1 MSTPGGIGVYL
12 ESGAAPAN
20 VKDRAWRGVY
30 HHWDGQPD
38 GLGEEL
44 LARVLRFKGNLPQ
57 VVKQVIDAAPRGWS
71 SLLNNEKTDGL
82 PVSPKDTG
90 NTCYVYLFDVGAR
103 RLDVFA
109 THSEAEGERCGSVTF
124 AADGAMSAGRLLE
137 REPPP
142 KWLRAP
148 VDPGWGGSSDADVSV
163 RADVARRVERDATE
177 AGLTTLGFIELMT
190 HAVTETF
197 FAATWPEGTGPLR
210 HLLFRGAWGV
220 NVFWR
225 VRLGEVIVD
234 YPTPSERA
242 DLVSR
247 PDGGELVTLHDER
260 GGSVQVDVR
269 RAVVTLPLGARATV
283 LSNILLSALPS
294 AQWLY
299 AFFDL
304 ARATQIPDS
313 LAVKVPAAASQ
324 APWSVFHHPDG
335 RRWAIRAG
343 GTGYLLRLGDPS
355 DDPVIKER
363 PTKTAAREICALIAE
378 QVSDG
383 FVQQPDEPA

>member
-12 ESGAAPAN
+12 QPGALPAN
-20 VKDRAWRGVY
+20 VKERPWRGVY
-30 HHWDGQPD
+30 HHWDGYPD
-38 GLGEEL
+38 GLGQEL
-44 LARVLRFKGNLPQ
+44 LARVQRFQGNLPL
-57 VVKQVIDAAPRGWS
+57 VVKQVVDAAPRGWS
-71 SLLNNEKTDGL
+71 SLAKNEKMDGL
-82 PVSPKDTG
+82 PVSPGETG
-90 NTCYVYLFDVGAR
+90 NTCYVYLFDVAAR

-124 AADGAMSAGRLLE
+124 AADGTVSAGKLLE

-148 VDPGWGGSSDADVSV
+148 VDPGWGGSADADLAA
-163 RADVARRVERDATE
+163 RADVARRVERDAAA

-197 FAATWPEGTGPLR
+197 FAAAWPEGTGPLR
-210 HLLFRGAWGV
+210 HLLFRGSWGV

-225 VRLGEVIVD
+225 VKLGEVLVD

-242 DLVSR
+242 ELIER
-247 PDGGELVTLHDER
+247 PDGSELVTAHDE
-260 GGSVQVDVR
+260 GGRSVEVDVR
-269 RAVVTLPLGARATV
+269 RAVVTLPLGERSKV

-294 AQWLY
+294 AKWLY

-304 ARATQIPDS
+304 ARATQVPDS
-313 LAVKVPAAASQ
+313 LSVQVPAAPSQ
-324 APWSVFHHPDG
+324 SPWRAFHHPDG

-343 GTGYLLRLGDPS
+343 GKGYLLRLGDPS

-363 PTKTAAREICALIAE
+363 PSKSVDADIEALIAE
-378 QVSDG
+378 QLADG
-383 FVQQPDEPA
+383 FVSQPDE